1 MDDSP
6 IQRQIVC
13 CFILKCN
20 ELALIIYWDGVNFM
34 QYSEDYIQSDLV
46 RYIIRCLEEKKD
58 VIYSCL
64 EHQIMFWLLEE
75 PTYLFQLFYHNCAT
89 EIEYTELLPV
99 GILNLSEPITVED
112 YLNLYAGR
120 QIPSCQA
127 PGGWEYPTIGDCLRD
142 LADNLLHEI
151 VIGEIKN
158 YIIRNTAMDHYAI
171 TRDQTYVADD
181 EIEDNVEEV
190 IFAKIGDAYNECL
203 ENLYTS
209 FLEERKNFF
218 VCDMLQDRV

>member
-20 ELALIIYWDGVNFM
+20 ELASIIYWDGVNFM
-34 QYSEDYIQSDLV
+34 QYSEDYIQRDLV
-46 RYIIRCLEEKKD
+46 RYIMRCLEEKKD

-64 EHQIMFWLLEE
+64 EHQIIFWLLEE

-151 VIGEIKN
+151 AVEEIKS
-158 YIIRNTAMDHYAI
+158 YIIKSTAIDHSAES
-171 TRDQTYVADD
+171 REETYVKNGGT
-181 EIEDNVEEV
+181 EDKVAEMVFE
-190 IFAKIGDAYNECL
+190 KIKDTYTEYL

-209 FLEERKNFF
+209 FLDKWGKNL
-218 VCDMLQDRV
+218 VCDVL